1 MRQKV
6 TWSIL
11 LSAVVFLL
19 VACGTEETSGQG
31 EAQWN
36 SGDYQREFL
45 PVEQGDVF
53 FTDIILADGWA
64 GYQYSETNAD
74 GTNVSGI
81 RLCSL
86 IDKTVRDCSLSVQF
100 GEYLEKYTPD
110 GNGGIYAVLGR
121 QSGAGADGEGSG
133 REYYLVAFDSDGK
146 ERFRRN
152 ITGQVEEDEAVSVS
166 EISVDSQG
174 RLYVSGRS
182 HIWLYSAEGEY
193 HGTVNLD
200 GQKYSFF
207 RFAGIDRKG
216 GMYVVGYGRTGYE
229 LAEIDFDRKKVG
241 SVYSNFN
248 TGSNI
253 CVFGRGIEKDF
264 LMSDGTF
271 AYEYDL
277 ENKSLVKLF
286 QWMDFD
292 INGDDIQSLSAVSG
306 GSVAATGRERD
317 DTFGQSFL
325 VWITNRSETVSDK
338 SQSGT
343 TPGGVSDAPTE
354 KQEIVLA
361 TLSSKN
367 DRYLKTA
374 VVNFNSASET
384 YHITIKEYGNPSE
397 NQGER
402 YERWTMDEWSD
413 AVTRL
418 NADLISDNCPDI
430 LDLTDLNIEE
440 LAQKGVFLDLGPF
453 LDGSSVL
460 SREDYP
466 ANILEACTYQ
476 GNLLGIPKLY
486 SVTSVMAHVSDVG
499 TEQGWSLE
507 ELMAYAAANP
517 GAELFENATK
527 SEIMNYCM
535 SFYESS
541 FVDWASG
548 ECHFDSPEFKELLG
562 FVKGFPDEKE
572 KADGELASLPTKI
585 GRRDVLLDKKTLTYY
600 SEFQVQNAV
609 FEDDG
614 IWIGFP
620 TPDKSPGHA
629 LHLSSVYAVTAR
641 SRAAEGAWEF
651 IEGYLAEEMGP
662 NNVVGGFPSN
672 QQELQKYFESSFEY
686 QTNSRGE
693 PVLDEEGQPRYVRG
707 TGGTLT
713 WSDGWSCDL
722 HHETLEEIEQIRE
735 LLNAARRS
743 DTFNGNGIIM
753 MIIGEEA
760 EAFYKDQKS
769 VDETAKI
776 IQNRVDVYI
785 KENKS

>member
-1 MRQKV
+1 MEEVSFMRRKV
-6 TWSIL
+6 IWSIL
-11 LSAVVFLL
+11 LSGVVFLL
-19 VACGTEETSGQG
+19 AACGKARTSGQG

-45 PVEQGDVF
+45 PVEQGDMLYV
-53 FTDIILADGWA
+53 DIMIAEGWA

-74 GTNVSGI
+74 GTRVSGI

-86 IDKTVRDCSLSVQF
+86 IDKTVRDCSLSIQSV
-100 GEYLEKYTPD
+100 EYLEKYTPD
-110 GNGGIYAVLGR
+110 GNGGIYAVLSLQG
-121 QSGAGADGEGSG
+121 GADGEDGG
-133 REYYLVAFDSDGK
+133 REYYLAAFDSDGK
-146 ERFRRN
+146 ERFRQN
-152 ITGQVEEDEAVSVS
+152 ITGQVGEDESVSVS
-166 EISVDSQG
+166 EIAVDSQG
-174 RLYVSGRS
+174 RIYVSGNS
-182 HIWLYSAEGEY
+182 DIWLYSAEGEY

-200 GQKYSFF
+200 GQNYIYF
-207 RFAGIDRKG
+207 RFAGVDRKG
-216 GMYVVGYGRTGYE
+216 GMYVAGYSPAGYE
-229 LAEIDFDRKKVG
+229 LAEIDFDRNKVG
-241 SVYSNFN
+241 SVYSNLN
-248 TGSNI
+248 TGNNV

-271 AYEYDL
+271 LYEYDL

-286 QWMDFD
+286 QWLDLD
-292 INGDDIQSLSAVSG
+292 INGDDIRSLSAVSG
-306 GSVAATGRERD
+306 GIVAAAGREGYD
-317 DTFGQSFL
+317 MIGQPFL
-325 VWITNRSETVSDK
+325 VRITN
-338 SQSGT
+338 GT
-343 TPGGVSDAPTE
+343 MQGGVSDAPTE

-367 DRYLKTA
+367 DRYLKAA
-374 VVNFNSASET
+374 VVNFNKASEV

-397 NQGER
+397 NFGER
-402 YERWTMDEWSD
+402 YERWTMDKWSE

-430 LDLTDLNIEE
+430 VDLTDLNIEE

-460 SREDYP
+460 SRGDYP

-486 SVTSVMAHVSDVG
+486 SVTSVMAHASDVG
-499 TEQGWSLE
+499 TEQGWTLE

-517 GAELFENATK
+517 GSELFENATK

-572 KADGELASLPTKI
+572 KAAGEFVSWPAKI
-585 GRRDVLLDKKTLTYY
+585 SRRDVLLYKTALT
-600 SEFQVQNAV
+600 SFFTLQVQNAA

-629 LHLSSVYAVTAR
+629 LHLSSVYAVTSR

-651 IEGYLAEEMGP
+651 IEGYLAEEMGED
-662 NNVVGGFPSN
+662 NVVGGFPSN
-672 QQELQKYFESSFEY
+672 QQELQKYFDSLFEY

-693 PVLDEEGQPRYVRG
+693 PVLDEDGQPSYMRG
-707 TGGTLT
+707 TGGTLSFT
-713 WSDGWSCDL
+713 DGWSCDL
-722 HHETLEEIEQIRE
+722 HHETPEEIEQIRE

-743 DTFNGNGIIM
+743 DTFNGNGVIM
-753 MIIGEEA
+753 MIISEET
-760 EAFYKDQKS
+760 EAFYRDQKS
-769 VDETAKI
+769 VDVVAKI
-776 IQNRVDVYI
+776 IQNRVRNYL
-785 KENKS
+785 KENQS

>member
-6 TWSIL
+6 IWSIL

-19 VACGTEETSGQG
+19 AACGKEETSGQG

-45 PVEQGDVF
+45 PVEQGDMF
-53 FTDIILADGWA
+53 FADIILADGWA
-64 GYQYSETNAD
+64 GYQYSEINAD
-74 GTNVSGI
+74 GTRVSGI

-86 IDKTVRDCSLSVQF
+86 TDKTVRDCSLSVQF
-100 GEYLEKYTPD
+100 GEYLGKYTSD
-110 GNGGIYAVLGR
+110 GNGGIYAVLSL
-121 QSGAGADGEGSG
+121 QSGADGEDGG
-133 REYYLVAFDSDGK
+133 REYYLAAFDSDGK
-146 ERFRRN
+146 ERFRQN
-152 ITGQVEEDEAVSVS
+152 ITGQVGEDESVSVS
-166 EISVDSQG
+166 EIIVDSQG
-174 RLYVSGRS
+174 RIYVSGS
-182 HIWLYSAEGEY
+182 SDIWLYSAEGEY
-193 HGTVNLD
+193 QGTVNLV
-200 GQKYSFF
+200 GQNYDYF
-207 RFAGIDRKG
+207 RFAGVDRKG
-216 GMYVVGYGRTGYE
+216 GMYVAGRSPAGYE

-271 AYEYDL
+271 VYEYDL
-277 ENKSLVKLF
+277 ETRSLVKLF

-306 GSVAATGRERD
+306 GIVTAAGRERD

-325 VWITNRSETVSDK
+325 VRITNRSETVSDK

-374 VVNFNSASET
+374 VVNFNKASEA

-397 NQGER
+397 NYGER
-402 YERWTMDEWSD
+402 YERWNMDEWSD

-486 SVTSVMAHVSDVG
+486 TVTSVMAHASDVG
-499 TEQGWSLE
+499 TEQGWTLE

-541 FVDWASG
+541 FVDWDSG
-548 ECHFDSPEFKELLG
+548 ECHFDSPEFKELLE

-572 KADGELASLPTKI
+572 KAGEEFASWPTKI
-585 GRRDVLLDKKTLTYY
+585 SSRDVLLKKISPT
-600 SEFQVQNAV
+600 SFSDFQVLNAV
-609 FEDDG
+609 FDDDR

-629 LHLSSVYAVTAR
+629 LHLSSVYAVTSR

-651 IEGYLAEEMGP
+651 IEGYLAEEMGTD
-662 NNVVGGFPSN
+662 NVVGGFPSN
-672 QQELQKYFESSFEY
+672 QQELQKYFDSRFEY
-686 QTNSRGE
+686 LTDSEGE
-693 PVLDEEGQPRYVRG
+693 PVLDEDGQPRYVRG

-713 WSDGWSCDL
+713 WTIDGWSCDL
-722 HHETLEEIEQIRE
+722 HHETPEEIEQIRE

-753 MIIGEEA
+753 MIINEEA
-760 EAFYKDQKS
+760 EAFYRDQKS

-776 IQNRVDVYI
+776 IQNRVNVYI